1 MPVVVW
7 GVMTS
12 SMDIKC
18 VVVGDGAVGKTC
30 MLMSYYKKKF
40 PKDYIP
46 TVFDNYSA
54 CVMVNGQQVNLGLWD
69 TAGQEDYD
77 KLRPLSYPQT
87 DVFLICFAVN
97 SRVSFDNLRT
107 KWLTEVQHFAPNVPF
122 IIVGTK
128 SDLRGEAGGV
138 GGDFVSAEE
147 AEKLKAELK
156 ASKYIECSAL
166 KPELGDNGLKAVFD
180 EAIKTVLLDR
190 RKPSTKK
197 KSRCAIL

>member
-1 MPVVVW
+1 
-7 GVMTS
+7 
-12 SMDIKC
+12 MDIKC

-197 KSRCAIL
+197 KSRCSIL

>member
-1 MPVVVW
+1 
-7 GVMTS
+7 MTS

>member
-1 MPVVVW
+1 
-7 GVMTS
+7 
-12 SMDIKC
+12 MDIKC

-107 KWLTEVQHFAPNVPF
+107 KWLYEVQHFAPNVPF

-197 KSRCAIL
+197 KSRCSIL

>member
-1 MPVVVW
+1 LPVVVW

-197 KSRCAIL
+197 KSRCSIL

>member
-1 MPVVVW
+1 
-7 GVMTS
+7 MTS

-197 KSRCAIL
+197 KSRCSIL

>member
-1 MPVVVW
+1 
-7 GVMTS
+7 
-12 SMDIKC
+12 
-18 VVVGDGAVGKTC
+18 
-30 MLMSYYKKKF
+30 
-40 PKDYIP
+40 
-46 TVFDNYSA
+46 
-54 CVMVNGQQVNLGLWD
+54 MVNGQQVNLGLWD

-128 SDLRGEAGGV
+128 SDLRGEGGGV

-197 KSRCAIL
+197 KSRCSIL

>member
-1 MPVVVW
+1 
-7 GVMTS
+7 MT
-12 SMDIKC
+12 DKEVNIKC

-30 MLMSYYKKKF
+30 MLMSYYKKRF

-54 CVMVNGQQVNLGLWD
+54 CVMVNGQQVSLGLWD

-97 SRVSFDNLRT
+97 SRVSFENLKT
-107 KWLTEVQHFAPNVPF
+107 KWLSEVQHFAPNVPF

-128 SDLRGEAGGV
+128 SDLRKEGGS
-138 GGDFVSAEE
+138 DFVSTEE
-147 AEKLKAELK
+147 GERLKVELK
-156 ASKYIECSAL
+156 AQKYIECSAL
-166 KPELGDNGLKAVFD
+166 QPEINDYGLKSVFD

-190 RKPSTKK
+190 KRPAAKK
-197 KSRCAIL
+197 KSRCLLL